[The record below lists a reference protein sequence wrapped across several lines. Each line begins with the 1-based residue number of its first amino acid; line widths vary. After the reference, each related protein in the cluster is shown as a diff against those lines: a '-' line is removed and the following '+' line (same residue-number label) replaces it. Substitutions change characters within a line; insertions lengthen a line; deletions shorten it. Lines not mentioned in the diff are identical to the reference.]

1 MLAEKITPNGL
12 DGSHIH
18 EKTVVGEPIV
28 VKDLVK
34 ESSEKEVPDTDLIKK
49 SSVKDVVEELKSLK
63 CEGLAKNGQTKE
75 DVIIINIT
83 VKENIVGDAISKSEK
98 SDDKEGITK
107 KYNEEIVE
115 NFVHSMYLL
124 KHIFILTQMI

>member
-1 MLAEKITPNGL
+1 M
-12 DGSHIH
+12 
-18 EKTVVGEPIV
+18 VGEPIV

-75 DVIIINIT
+75 EVIITNIT
-83 VKENIVGDAISKSEK
+83 VKENIVGDAISKYEK
-98 SDDKEGITK
+98 SDDKEGISK

-115 NFVHSMYLL
+115 NLVHSMYLL